1 MITHFVQ
8 FMIYWP
14 ADQECCLWAKK

>member
-14 ADQECCLWAKK
+14 ADQECCLRAKK